1 MNININRFKSNINT
15 GRTQFGL
22 WNGLTDLYAAEILAG
37 AGFDF
42 VLIDAEHGP
51 FDLRTII
58 SQLQA
63 MSKFSVSPIIR
74 PPVGDPVIIKQLLDA
89 GAQTLLIPMVE
100 TAAQAEML
108 VKSMLYPPRGIR
120 GVGTAL
126 SRAAQWNRTNNYF
139 RDADEQMC
147 LLVQVESVAGY
158 NALDEILAV
167 DGIDGVFIGPADL
180 AGSMGF
186 LGQPTHPEVI
196 DAVERGLDSIRL
208 AGKAAGTLAVTED
221 LARQYE
227 EAGANIIGVGVDL
240 VILAKATKSLAE
252 KYKPELKNITSN
264 TKY

>member
-1 MNININRFKSNINT
+1 
-15 GRTQFGL
+15 
-22 WNGLTDLYAAEILAG
+22 
-37 AGFDF
+37 
-42 VLIDAEHGP
+42 
-51 FDLRTII
+51 
-58 SQLQA
+58 
-63 MSKFSVSPIIR
+63 
-74 PPVGDPVIIKQLLDA
+74 
-89 GAQTLLIPMVE
+89 
-100 TAAQAEML
+100 
-108 VKSMLYPPRGIR
+108 
-120 GVGTAL
+120 
-126 SRAAQWNRTNNYF
+126 
-139 RDADEQMC
+139 
-147 LLVQVESVAGY
+147 LVQVESVAGY